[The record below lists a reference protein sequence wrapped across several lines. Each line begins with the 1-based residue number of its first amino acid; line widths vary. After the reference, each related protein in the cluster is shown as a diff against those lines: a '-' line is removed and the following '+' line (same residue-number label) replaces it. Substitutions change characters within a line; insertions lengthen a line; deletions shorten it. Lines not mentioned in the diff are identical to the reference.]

1 MNALPMN
8 LLVAAVPSSSP
19 ALSPAPAHG
28 AAPRGPAEGGFAR
41 CLDRAVE
48 REPAATETPPAGQT
62 AADPQAEGPP
72 DTPEAAPEP
81 KPAPGTRRGL
91 PPVGAARQRDAAVAF
106 AATPTP
112 AAATLTP
119 SAADVEAAS
128 AAASVPETPAADGA
142 ADLSTL
148 LPGWPPAALPVP
160 AAPATPAALAA
171 GADTRAATDTAP
183 LSPALALAS
192 EPGHAAP
199 SPLAPGDAAMPGAFV
214 LPPQAGPAAGTPP
227 AETPPTA
234 QAHVAA
240 PLDSPGFA
248 PALATQVRWLV
259 RDGLQQ
265 AQLSLNPAEMGPVT
279 VQIVLDG
286 REARIDF
293 RADLAATRQAIE
305 ASLPTLAAALDD
317 SGLRLAG
324 GGVHDGQARQGMGPH
339 GQPGWAGGVRSALL
353 ADDAAD
359 GAAQALAAAPR
370 NGAARGLVDL
380 VA

>member
-8 LLVAAVPSSSP
+8 LLVAAVPSSS
-19 ALSPAPAHG
+19 PAHG

-48 REPAATETPPAGQT
+48 REPAATGTP

-72 DTPEAAPEP
+72 DDTAEAAPEP
-81 KPAPGTRRGL
+81 RPAPGARRG
-91 PPVGAARQRDAAVAF
+91 PPTAGAARQRDAA
-106 AATPTP
+106 AASASTPTP
-112 AAATLTP
+112 AAATLAP
-119 SAADVEAAS
+119 SAADTEAAS
-128 AAASVPETPAADGA
+128 AAVSVPETPAADGA

-171 GADTRAATDTAP
+171 GANTRAATDTAP

-192 EPGHAAP
+192 EPGRHAAP
-199 SPLAPGDAAMPGAFV
+199 IALAPGDAAMPGAFV
-214 LPPQAGPAAGTPP
+214 LPPQAGPAGGTPP
-227 AETPPTA
+227 AETPPPV

-339 GQPGWAGGVRSALL
+339 GQPGWAGGVRGALP

-359 GAAQALAAAPR
+359 GAAPALAAAPR
-370 NGAARGLVDL
+370 HGAARGLVDL